1 MGTQTEVSVL
11 QSPQNFPHAALPHS
25 DATVQNLFLF
35 FPASLSLFLPQ
46 QRITAAEFDKGRRLL
61 QQCIAGV
68 RLHFVAII
76 PAPVV
81 CSIEKNKL
89 NYTSYKEEKQ
99 LKKKKEKK
107 KGIQHYSAT
116 SHLFR
121 DNFCLKHVTLIIS
134 ARHFGNLVTLIV
146 SVRHFGNLLPCLE
159 RM

>member
-1 MGTQTEVSVL
+1 MICSHIVILCVKFLQLTEWELKQKFLFFKVHRISLMQHSHTVMR
-11 QSPQNFPHAALPHS
+11 QSRPF
-25 DATVQNLFLF
+25 FFF

-99 LKKKKEKK
+99 LKKKNM
-107 KGIQHYSAT
+107 
-116 SHLFR
+116 SHLLFLL
-121 DNFCLKHVTLIIS
+121 DILETL
-134 ARHFGNLVTLIV
+134 
-146 SVRHFGNLLPCLE
+146 
-159 RM
+159 

>member
-25 DATVQNLFLF
+25 DVTVQTFFSF

-46 QRITAAEFDKGRRLL
+46 QRITAAEFDEGRRLL

-81 CSIEKNKL
+81 CLREKNKL

-107 KGIQHYSAT
+107 EGHP
-116 SHLFR
+116 
-121 DNFCLKHVTLIIS
+121 TLLS
-134 ARHFGNLVTLIV
+134 Y
-146 SVRHFGNLLPCLE
+146 
-159 RM
+159 